1 MRQQFIH
8 EICLSFLTAG
18 RVCVNTPRARV
29 RAFVCVCGFLKAV
42 AASPFIARQVMGK
55 VTSGGLTQET
65 MLRLCLSEVFQRFY
79 HKVQP
84 AVSNSWMGDV
94 KLFGRCPHA
103 CVDLKGSPM
112 TKLCV

>member
-1 MRQQFIH
+1 M
-8 EICLSFLTAG
+8 
-18 RVCVNTPRARV
+18 

-84 AVSNSWMGDV
+84 TVSSSWMGDV